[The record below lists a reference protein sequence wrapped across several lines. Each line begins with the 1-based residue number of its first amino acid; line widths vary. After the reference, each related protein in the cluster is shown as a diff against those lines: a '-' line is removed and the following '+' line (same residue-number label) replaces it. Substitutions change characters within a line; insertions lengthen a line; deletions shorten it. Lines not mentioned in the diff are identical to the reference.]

1 MASRIVAL
9 RVHNTRQWRLAL
21 KVFWV
26 LFSNSRLSEV
36 ANRYPAWHF
45 ELSSCAGR
53 LELIAHVDVL
63 KAVEILRAL
72 VEGDKD
78 LWRIYS
84 WKDQAMLIL
93 ASAMNSNEDTQSEA
107 RAVINLLGSKNF
119 VEFGKLLNR

>member
-1 MASRIVAL
+1 
-9 RVHNTRQWRLAL
+9 
-21 KVFWV
+21 
-26 LFSNSRLSEV
+26 LSEV
-36 ANRYPAWHF
+36 ANRYPAWHS

-63 KAVEILRAL
+63 RAVKILRAL